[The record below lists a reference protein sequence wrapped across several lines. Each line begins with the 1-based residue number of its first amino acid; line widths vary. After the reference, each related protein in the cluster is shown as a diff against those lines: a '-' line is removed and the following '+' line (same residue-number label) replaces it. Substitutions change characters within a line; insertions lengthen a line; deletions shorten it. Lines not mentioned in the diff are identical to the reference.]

1 MRSLIALKTDQR
13 GNVLMLTGLAILIL
27 FAVAGAGVD
36 FGRQQLVR
44 MKLQNASDAAAI
56 AAASLPESTSAE
68 QRRAVAL
75 RYYNLNFPSTYLG
88 VVRPTPNIQVGG
100 QIIVD
105 ASTSFETNFV
115 SNVDVNRLEAQGRTV
130 VDRATQAASIYDVI
144 LVMDNSGSMGFETT
158 APNFAMLNSSEER
171 NTRNIFELICRQQ
184 ETDYLG
190 WFCNFSPANV
200 PNGTGGTR
208 SYTSVNSSTCRLQAP
223 QNYCSNVVSGLRR
236 IVGSGQNVT
245 TIHGFGLTGNSR
257 LNALRYVARNFV
269 TRILEEGDPG
279 SRIGIVRWADTVV
292 QSRPLTNNTSL
303 IRADLTNMT
312 ANGGTNPYLAMSQAA
327 AYGSSFAT
335 NHIKAV
341 VLLTDGKPTQLGDVD
356 YSKRNGPFEDPFRC
370 DGEKFCPSSANQTL
384 PICTQLKNNGVQI
397 YTVGFLNPN
406 DREFQIE
413 PGSYDRAV
421 EFLRSCAS
429 VDGEGNP
436 RFYTAQDGAQLDEA
450 FSQILTSL
458 GRIRISQ

>member
-144 LVMDNSGSMGFETT
+144 LVMDNSGSMAESTT
-158 APNFAMLNSSEER
+158 APTFTTTPQADLANSR
-171 NTRNIFELICRQQ
+171 NLKLPECVAEMSAYYRESCRTYLSHYLADLQTIRN
-184 ETDYLG
+184 
-190 WFCNFSPANV
+190 
-200 PNGTGGTR
+200 
-208 SYTSVNSSTCRLQAP
+208 YTSSNCQFDAP
-223 QNYCSNVVSGLRR
+223 AAYCSSVGNNVNVIKTSNPNR
-236 IVGSGQNVT
+236 GS
-245 TIHGFGLTGNSR
+245 TIRGFGFLGNSR
-257 LNALRYVARNFV
+257 LNALRSVSLNFV
-269 TRILEEGDPG
+269 TRIIDEGEPG
-279 SRIGIVRWADTVV
+279 SRVALVPWSEGVVYSQALTTNTTVLR
-292 QSRPLTNNTSL
+292 QAINRMG
-303 IRADLTNMT
+303 AW
-312 ANGGTNPYLAMSQAA
+312 GGTNPRAGMTQANTFA
-327 AYGSSFAT
+327 ANFNQ

-341 VLLTDGKPTQLGDVD
+341 VLMSDGKPTM
-356 YSKRNGPFEDPFRC
+356 NGPIGSSGT
-370 DGEKFCPSSANQTL
+370 DGSGCNGIGYCNPAANATL
-384 PICTQLKNNGVQI
+384 PVCTQLKNSGVQV

-406 DREFQIE
+406 DQEFQDE

-421 EFLRSCAS
+421 AFLRSCAS
-429 VDGEGNP
+429 VNGKGDAN
-436 RFYTAQDGAQLDEA
+436 FYTAENGAQLDEA